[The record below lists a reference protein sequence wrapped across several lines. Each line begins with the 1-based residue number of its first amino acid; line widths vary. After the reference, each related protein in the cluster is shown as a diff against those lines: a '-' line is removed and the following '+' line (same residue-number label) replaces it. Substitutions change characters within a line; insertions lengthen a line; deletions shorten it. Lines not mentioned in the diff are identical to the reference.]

1 MMKMNVKAFNLLISL
16 LLVIS
21 FSNTVL
27 AAHFSTSPLTQV
39 ASPSAVV
46 TLLTEA
52 KSHFDAGENEQ
63 SAALLERALRI
74 EPRNPV
80 LWHNLAGVRLRQ
92 EDWARAASLAAKSN
106 AFAVENKWL
115 RVRNWIIIALA
126 CDGMGNHECARE
138 SRKRAWALA
147 N

>member
-1 MMKMNVKAFNLLISL
+1 MKTCIRWPSLLIPL
-16 LLVIS
+16 LFIVS
-21 FSNTVL
+21 FSNNVP
-27 AAHFSTSPLTQV
+27 AANFSTGYFIRV
-39 ASPSAVV
+39 APPSAVV
-46 TLLTEA
+46 TLLAEA
-52 KSHFDAGENEQ
+52 KSHFDAGESEQ

-126 CDGMGNHECARE
+126 CDGMGNNECARE
-138 SRKRAWALA
+138 ARKRAWALA